1 MAEDQRDT
9 IAFLSDP
16 ASYGPGVA
24 DVERHETHI
33 SLVFLAGD
41 HAFKLK
47 RAVKY
52 PYLDFSTAE
61 QRRRACEAELRL
73 NRRTAPELYRE
84 VRSIVRRPDG
94 ALAWGGEGDI
104 VDWVVAMRRFD
115 QEQLLDAVARSG
127 GLQPQLLYALAA
139 HIADL

>member
-1 MAEDQRDT
+1 MADDQRDT

-16 ASYGPGVA
+16 VSYGPGVCHI
-24 DVERHETHI
+24 ERHETHI
-33 SLVFLAGD
+33 SLVFLAGE

-73 NRRTAPELYRE
+73 NRRTPPEVYLQ
-84 VRSIVRRPDG
+84 VRSIVRRPDNTPALGG
-94 ALAWGGEGDI
+94 AGD
-104 VDWVVAMRRFD
+104 
-115 QEQLLDAVARSG
+115 
-127 GLQPQLLYALAA
+127 
-139 HIADL
+139 